1 MENKFIITRLI
12 DILNKNF
19 NIPIEVCKLNIDKA
33 LSTPP
38 FDLQAEDFILLVAF
52 VMKEFHIKFD
62 EKDFENYNFISI
74 CKISNVIVRKVKKV

>member
-62 EKDFENYNFISI
+62 EEDFENYNFISI
-74 CKISNVIVRKVKKV
+74 CKISNIIDRKIKKV